1 MLDLGKA
8 ASEKQLLKTLR
19 EGCHLIGLVASIV
32 AHDLRRGA
40 AAEIA
45 HLHREFRGTSIAS
58 AAAVLGHSSS
68 LRDQEVTKKYV
79 GHIRDDTWKRR
90 LEADFEDDFGPD
102 IARQPFK
109 RARQDTKARP

>member
-19 EGCHLIGLVASIV
+19 EGCHLIGLVASVV

-40 AAEIA
+40 AAEMA
-45 HLHREFRGTSIAS
+45 HLHRELGGTSIAS

-68 LRDQEVTKKYV
+68 SRDQEVTKRYV
-79 GHIRDDTWKRR
+79 GHIRDYTWKSR